1 MLVVSLY
8 AWRATE
14 EYDTEA
20 EAPAILARLAGDSQ
34 SAFDSRGEEP

>member
-20 EAPAILARLAGDSQ
+20 EALARLAGDSQ